1 MRIDDAGSTDPPEL
15 AYILPL
21 APDRIG
27 DPIGD
32 PRGRGFDYQPKLRM
46 SRLATGRPHQELSD
60 QGPIPGRAIGGDL
73 MHEIGAPRLA
83 LRSQGRQRAG
93 PRLGGPGNGLV
104 YDTSHRCS
112 DEEGNLK
119 MTTFAS
125 NRTMVLS
132 AALVALASATV
143 EAAAQVPPPPPEVLA
158 EAYRGKAYSPYAG
171 RGFPSR
177 VYWGDTH
184 LHTAM
189 SMDAGLF
196 GNRLDWDEAY
206 RFARGEEITTS
217 GGLRARL
224 SRPLDFLV
232 IADHSDGMG
241 FFPDLFAGA
250 PHILA
255 DPTGKDWYDRLH
267 AGEGVAVA
275 LELIGLFSQGE
286 FPEAL
291 TYTPDSKPYKDV
303 WQRTVDAAEA
313 FNDPGVFTAFIGYEW
328 TSLVRGGNMHRVVI
342 YRDDGDKGRQMVP
355 YTTTPPFGSTNPMDL
370 WSWLDRFEA
379 ETGGDVLAIAHNG
392 NLANGIMFPLEAQY
406 DGRVLDQEYVSK
418 RAKWEPLYEVTQ
430 IKGDG
435 EAHPFLSPD
444 DEFADYETWDIG
456 NLDVSEAKTDD
467 MLAGEY
473 AREALKRGL
482 AIESELGINP
492 YKFGMIGSTD
502 SHTSLATAQE
512 DNFFGKLSA
521 AEPNPERMAHPFMSN
536 ENGTIFGWQMVS
548 SGLAAVWATENTRA
562 AIFDAMER
570 KEVYATTG
578 SRLAVRFFGGWEFT
592 DQDMNSRQPAFA
604 GYAKGVPMGRD
615 LPVRPS
621 GAAAPS
627 FMGYALRDP
636 QGANLDRIQIIK
648 GWLGANGETQEKVYD
663 VAWSGERRIGSNG
676 KLPPVGNTVDVA
688 NANWTNTI
696 GASELGTVWTD
707 PDFDPNQRA
716 FYYARV
722 IEIPTP
728 RWSTYDAFRFGIPIP
743 DGAPTSTQERA
754 YTSPIWYTRG

>member
-1 MRIDDAGSTDPPEL
+1 
-15 AYILPL
+15 
-21 APDRIG
+21 
-27 DPIGD
+27 
-32 PRGRGFDYQPKLRM
+32 
-46 SRLATGRPHQELSD
+46 
-60 QGPIPGRAIGGDL
+60 
-73 MHEIGAPRLA
+73 
-83 LRSQGRQRAG
+83 
-93 PRLGGPGNGLV
+93 
-104 YDTSHRCS
+104 
-112 DEEGNLK
+112 
-119 MTTFAS
+119 MTAFAS
-125 NRTMVLS
+125 NGTLVLS

-143 EAAAQVPPPPPEVLA
+143 ETYAQVPPPPPEVLS

-184 LHTAM
+184 LHTSL
-189 SMDAGLF
+189 SMDAGAF
-196 GNRLDWDEAY
+196 GNRLGLDEAY
-206 RFARGEEITTS
+206 RFARGDEVTTS
-217 GGLRARL
+217 GGLQARL

-232 IADHSDGMG
+232 VADHSDNMG
-241 FFPDLFAGA
+241 LFPDLVAGK

-255 DPTGKDWYDRLH
+255 DPTGRDWYNRIQ
-267 AGEGVAVA
+267 AGEGVGVA
-275 LELIGLFSQGE
+275 LELIGLFSQQK

-291 TYTPDSKPYKDV
+291 TYAPDSKPYKDV

-328 TSLVRGGNMHRVVI
+328 TSLIEGNNMHRVVV

-355 YTTTPPFGSTNPMDL
+355 FTMTPPLGSADPRDL
-370 WSWLDRFEA
+370 WSWLDRYETH
-379 ETGGDVLAIAHNG
+379 TGGDVLAIAHNG
-392 NLANGIMFPLEAQY
+392 NLSNGIMFPLEAQWN
-406 DGRVLDQEYVSK
+406 GRLLDQEYVNT

-435 EAHPFLSPD
+435 ETHPFLSPD
-444 DEFADYETWDIG
+444 DEFADYENWAIG
-456 NLDVSEAKTDD
+456 NLDVSVAKTDD

-473 AREALKRGL
+473 AREALKRGFT
-482 AIESELGINP
+482 IESKFGINP

-512 DNFFGKLSA
+512 DNFFGKHTGY
-521 AEPNPERMAHPFMSN
+521 EPSPERMAHPFMSN
-536 ENGTIFGWQMVS
+536 ENGTIYAWQQVA
-548 SGLAAVWATENTRA
+548 SGLAAVWATENTRV

-570 KEVYATTG
+570 KETYATTG

-604 GYAKGVPMGRD
+604 GYAKGVPMGGD
-615 LPVRPS
+615 LPARPS
-621 GAAAPS
+621 GASAPS
-627 FMGYALRDP
+627 FMVYSLRDA

-648 GWLGANGETQEKVYD
+648 GWIGANGETHEKVYD
-663 VAWSGERRIGSNG
+663 IVWSGDRRPGSDG

-707 PDFDPNQRA
+707 PDFDPREKA

-743 DGAPTSTQERA
+743 AGAPTSTQERA
-754 YTSPIWYTRG
+754 YTSPIWYTPGS